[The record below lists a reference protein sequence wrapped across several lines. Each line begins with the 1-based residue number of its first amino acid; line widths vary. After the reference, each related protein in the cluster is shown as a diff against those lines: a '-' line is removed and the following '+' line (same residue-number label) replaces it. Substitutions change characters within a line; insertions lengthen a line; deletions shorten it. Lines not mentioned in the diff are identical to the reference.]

1 MKTLQS
7 HHLKE
12 RRKKKKKLM
21 IFSFIFSFLIILG
34 GLIYFLLFSEIFK
47 IKDIKISEIKM
58 ADLTAIQQ
66 GLKNILNQGSVLGFL
81 VVSDNILF
89 MPSERINNFL
99 KDFPV
104 IESFSWERSI
114 FSRSLRIVIK
124 EREVAGILKKDDSLS
139 YYFDKKGII
148 FAEAPSSE
156 GGMLLIIENELG
168 KDFNLG
174 NCILDVNSFTEL
186 MNIAKFFEDNF
197 QLDKIKLQVEKIEI
211 IATLDNNHQTTFYL
225 ETDNLNQIYSVL
237 TYFIQ
242 NNFDFNLEYL
252 DLRYLPNVYYK

>member
-1 MKTLQS
+1 MKTLQN

-12 RRKKKKKLM
+12 RQKRRRKI
-21 IFSFIFSFLIILG
+21 IFFSWFFSFLIISG
-34 GLIYFLLFSEIFK
+34 SLIYFLLFSGIFK

-58 ADLTAIQQ
+58 ADLAVIQQ

-81 VVSDNILF
+81 IVSDNILF
-89 MPSERINNFL
+89 IPSERINNFL

-104 IESFSWERSI
+104 IESFSWERKI
-114 FSRSLRIVIK
+114 FSRSLDIVIK
-124 EREVAGILKKDDSLS
+124 EREVVGILKKDDGLS
-139 YYFDKKGII
+139 YYFDKKGVI

-174 NCILDVNSFTEL
+174 SRVLDINSFMEL
-186 MNIAKFFEDNF
+186 MNMVKFFEDNF
-197 QLDKIKLQVEKIEI
+197 QLDKIKLQVEKIEVTI
-211 IATLDNNHQTTFYL
+211 TLDNNHQTIFYL
-225 ETDNLNQIYSVL
+225 ESDNLKQIYSVL
-237 TYFIQ
+237 NYFIQ